1 MRPVRLLLSGLVTAV
16 GLGLLARGSA
26 LALPWHERPSA
37 RLRLS
42 WSARPERIERCRQV
56 SAEEQARREEH
67 MRQRV
72 ECEGSFASY
81 ALRVEVDRRVM
92 HESVVRGGGFRHD
105 RPLHVLEDLEL
116 PAGSRTIRVTL
127 TRREATDNDAD
138 AFLAPVT
145 AEADT
150 GLFAGRAEREATERV
165 RRARAAIPPELVLD
179 TTVTLA
185 PRQVGLVTFD
195 AIQRRLA
202 IR

>member
-1 MRPVRLLLSGLVTAV
+1 M
-16 GLGLLARGSA
+16 LLARASA
-26 LALPWHERPSA
+26 LALPWHETPAS

-42 WSARPERIERCRQV
+42 WTARPERIERCRQL
-56 SAEEQARREEH
+56 SAAEQARREEH

-81 ALRVEVDRRVM
+81 ALRVEVDGVLKGA
-92 HESVVRGGGFRHD
+92 SVVRGGGFRND
-105 RPLHVLEDLEL
+105 RPLHVLDEFDL
-116 PAGSRTIRVTL
+116 PAGPHRIRVTL
-127 TRREATDNDAD
+127 TRREAAD
-138 AFLAPVT
+138 RDTGAFPAPAP

-150 GLFAGRAEREATERV
+150 GLFAGRAEREATERA

-195 AIQRRLA
+195 ATRRRLGFQ
-202 IR
+202 